1 MAGLTKQQI
10 NGLAR
15 KLDARHRQLR
25 QEIQTTLERSGEQN
39 YMEFA
44 GRVRD
49 EGDDSVARLFA
60 DMNATMVDR
69 DVQEIRDIEAAHKRI
84 ANGSYGVCEN
94 CGNEI
99 AVERLEAYPTATRC
113 IICQQQYEKTHASDN
128 TPSL

>member
-1 MAGLTKQQI
+1 MAGLTRQQI
-10 NGLAR
+10 AGLSR
-15 KLDARHRQLR
+15 KLDERRRQLR
-25 QEIQTTLERSGEQN
+25 EEIQATLERSGEQS
-39 YMEFA
+39 YMELA

-69 DVQEIRDIEAAHKRI
+69 DVQEIRDIEVAHQRI
-84 ANGSYGVCEN
+84 ADGSYGTCET

-99 AVERLEAYPTATRC
+99 AFERLEAYPTARRC
-113 IICQQQYEKTHASDN
+113 IVCQHQHEKTHASDS